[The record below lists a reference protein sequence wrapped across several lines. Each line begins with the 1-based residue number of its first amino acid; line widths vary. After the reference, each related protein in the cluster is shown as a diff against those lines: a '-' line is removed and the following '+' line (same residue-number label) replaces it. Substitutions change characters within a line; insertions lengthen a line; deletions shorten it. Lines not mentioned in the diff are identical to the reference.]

1 MELNLADLFELVAD
15 EVPDAVAMVSGER
28 RLTYRE
34 LDRRADRLAHHL
46 PAAGVGPGDRV
57 GVQLANGTEYV
68 ETMLACF
75 KIRAVPVNVN
85 YRYVTRELEYLYA
98 DAGLVGLV
106 FHRRFGPAVTGALG
120 ALADRRAV
128 LEVADGAPAVGV
140 GVDYEEALAASPEGR
155 DFPARSAG
163 DLYCVYTGGTTGMPK
178 GVLWRHDDIFFAAMG
193 GGDPFALGQPHHPSR
208 GAGRAGAAPR
218 GHGAGHPAVHARR
231 RPLAGLLHP
240 LRRRHG
246 RDDRRAARFD
256 PVEVW
261 RLVEAERANAVVVVG
276 DAMARPL
283 LDVLAA
289 DPDRYD
295 LSSLMAVGSGGAVL
309 SPSTKAQLAEL
320 LPGRIVADRFG
331 SSETGQVGGE
341 APADDPFGPPRLR
354 VDERTAVLD
363 ADLRPVV
370 PGSGV
375 IGHLARGGHVP
386 LGYLGDPDATAA
398 TFVER
403 DGIRWALPGDLAT
416 VAGDGTI
423 TVLGRGSLCINTGGE
438 KVFPDEV
445 EAALKGHPHVADA
458 LVVGLR
464 RRAVRPAGGRPRPG
478 PPRAWRSGR
487 TELRAHGHELLTGY
501 KVPRQFVFVDEIVR
515 SPSGK
520 PDYPHARSVAEAPRR
535 HGGGLSPCSAWPAWT
550 PPSST
555 SRPRP
560 CTSTWSAC
568 SCSTPATPPAGSRS
582 RS

>member
-1 MELNLADLFELVAD
+1 MEMNLADLFELVAD
-15 EVPDAVAMVSGER
+15 EVPDATAMVAGDR

-46 PAAGVGPGDRV
+46 AAAGVAPGDRV

-75 KIRAVPVNVN
+75 KVRAVPVNVN

-106 FHRRFGPAVTGALG
+106 FHRRFGPAVIGALG
-120 ALADRRAV
+120 ALADRRVV
-128 LEVADGAPAVGV
+128 LEVADGSPPVGA
-140 GVDYEEALAASPEGR
+140 GLEYEVVLAASTEGR
-155 DFPARSAG
+155 DLPARSAG

-193 GGDPFALGQPHHPSR
+193 GGDPFASGNHI
-208 GAGRAGAAPR
+208 ARAEELAERVLRPGVTALAIPPFM
-218 GHGAGHPAVHARR
+218 HAAGHWLAFSTLFGGGTIVTTPA
-231 RPLAGLLHP
+231 G
-240 LRRRHG
+240 G
-246 RDDRRAARFD
+246 FD

-295 LSSLMAVGSGGAVL
+295 LTSLMAVGSGGAVL
-309 SPSTKAQLAEL
+309 SPSTKAQLADL

-341 APADDPFGPPRLR
+341 PPADDPFGPPRLR
-354 VDERTAVLD
+354 VDGRTTVLD
-363 ADLRPVV
+363 ADLVPVV

-386 LGYLGDPDATAA
+386 LGYLGDPTATAA
-398 TFVER
+398 TFVEK
-403 DGIRWALPGDLAT
+403 DGTRWALPGDQAT

-445 EAALKGHPHVADA
+445 EAALKGHPDVADA
-458 LVVGLR
+458 LVVGLPDER
-464 RRAVRPAGGRPRPG
+464 FGQRVVALIQLRPG
-478 PPRAWRSGR
+478 RGAGPE
-487 TELRAHGHELLTGY
+487 ELRAHGHGLLTGY

-520 PDYPHARSVAEAPRR
+520 ADYPHARTVAEAHAARV
-535 HGGGLSPCSAWPAWT
+535 GA
-550 PPSST
+550 
-555 SRPRP
+555 
-560 CTSTWSAC
+560 
-568 SCSTPATPPAGSRS
+568 
-582 RS
+582 

>member
-1 MELNLADLFELVAD
+1 MELNLADLYELVAD
-15 EVPDAVAMVSGER
+15 EVPAATAMVAGDR
-28 RLTYRE
+28 RLSYRD

-46 PAAGVGPGDRV
+46 AASGVGPGDRV

-68 ETMLACF
+68 ESMLACF
-75 KIRAVPVNVN
+75 KVRAVPVNVN

-106 FHRRFGPAVTGALG
+106 YHRRFGPAVAGALG
-120 ALADRRAV
+120 AMAGRRVV
-128 LEVADGAPAVGV
+128 LEVADGSAVAGAADAVG
-140 GVDYEEALAASPEGR
+140 YEEALDAADEGR
-155 DFPARSAG
+155 DLPARSAG

-193 GGDPFALGQPHHPSR
+193 GGDPFASGDHIT
-208 GAGRAGAAPR
+208 RAEELAERVLRPGVTALAIPPFM
-218 GHGAGHPAVHARR
+218 HAAGHW
-231 RPLAGLLHP
+231 LAFSTLFGGGTVVTTP
-240 LRRRHG
+240 SG
-246 RDDRRAARFD
+246 GFD
-256 PVEVW
+256 PAEVW
-261 RLVEAERANAVVVVG
+261 GLVEAERANAVVVVG

-354 VDERTAVLD
+354 VDARTTVLD
-363 ADLRPVV
+363 ADLTPVV

-386 LGYLGDPDATAA
+386 LGYLGDPAATAA

-403 DGIRWALPGDLAT
+403 DGVRWALPGDQAT
-416 VAGDGTI
+416 VAADGTI
-423 TVLGRGSLCINTGGE
+423 HVLGRGSLCINTGGE

-445 EAALKGHPHVADA
+445 EAALKGHPDVADA
-458 LVVGLR
+458 LVVGLDDER
-464 RRAVRPAGGRPRPG
+464 FGQRVVALVQLRPG
-478 PPRAWRSGR
+478 RSAGPD
-487 TELRAHGHELLTGY
+487 ELSTHAHGLLTGY
-501 KVPRQFVFVDEIVR
+501 KVPRRFVFVDGIER

-520 PDYPHARSVAEAPRR
+520 PDYPAARAVASAHA
-535 HGGGLSPCSAWPAWT
+535 
-550 PPSST
+550 
-555 SRPRP
+555 
-560 CTSTWSAC
+560 
-568 SCSTPATPPAGSRS
+568 ATVGA
-582 RS
+582 